1 MHNDFVQLYVSL
13 GITQEYPCSL
23 HSPRI
28 AAYFVEPQGQSEEAV
43 ALRMYLSEVITVM
56 TQSTLNHLPKTGGKQ
71 AWIPFTALTDKVRP
85 KALIGWRWESRSS
98 IWPILKKILLRAVLC
113 WLTQVYGA
121 YLPSQYMW
129 MWEPPCC
136 LFLQPSSSLLPFQ
149 GGLPIPDL
157 AVHRLKTKK
166 PLAQSLALLD

>member
-56 TQSTLNHLPKTGGKQ
+56 TQSTLITFQRLEGNSLEFP
-71 AWIPFTALTDKVRP
+71 
-85 KALIGWRWESRSS
+85 
-98 IWPILKKILLRAVLC
+98 LLL
-113 WLTQVYGA
+113 
-121 YLPSQYMW
+121 
-129 MWEPPCC
+129 
-136 LFLQPSSSLLPFQ
+136 
-149 GGLPIPDL
+149 
-157 AVHRLKTKK
+157 
-166 PLAQSLALLD
+166 